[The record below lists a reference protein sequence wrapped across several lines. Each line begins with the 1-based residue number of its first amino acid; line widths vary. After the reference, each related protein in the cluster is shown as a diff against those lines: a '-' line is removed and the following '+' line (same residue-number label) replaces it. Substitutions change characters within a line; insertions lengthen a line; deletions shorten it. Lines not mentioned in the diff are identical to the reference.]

1 MDDRLKLTLPKE
13 DIEATAW
20 EQIEAALELPFLKKL
35 AIMPDV
41 HAGYDLPIG
50 GVALLDGYVWPGAV
64 GFDQGCGLCHVNTD
78 TYVDDL
84 KLSLGEIEERLYSFI
99 PVGFNSLDKPIKYD
113 KKFPNKSKFAAL
125 HDAVRYKAST
135 QLGTMGQNNHFCEV
149 GVNEDGF
156 IGITIHSGSRK
167 AGYNIGDLYMRLTGG
182 PVKIDSDIGSAFM
195 ADMNWALQFA
205 LDNRM
210 RIMESMYKAMMLP
223 FNKKNINIINENHN
237 HAVITKDGVLHRKG
251 ATPADKDQIG
261 IIPANMHDG
270 VYITRGLGNEEFL
283 SSASHGAG
291 RKMSRGQAKR
301 ELDHDKF
308 VNEMDGIRAPT
319 DIKFI
324 AEAKDAYKDINY
336 VLAAQDGILVDIIDH
351 FKPLIVIKG

>member
-1 MDDRLKLTLPKE
+1 MDSRLKLTLPQE
-13 DIEATAW
+13 DIEVTAW
-20 EQIEAALELPFLKKL
+20 EQIERALELPYLNTL
-35 AIMPDV
+35 AIMRDV

-64 GFDQGCGLCHVNTD
+64 GFDQGCGLCHVNTGI
-78 TYVDDL
+78 YVDDL
-84 KLSLGEIEERLYSFI
+84 KLPLEEIEERLYNFI
-99 PVGFNSLDKPIKYD
+99 PVGFNSLEKPIKYD
-113 KKFPNKSKFAAL
+113 KKFPNKSKFATL
-125 HDAVRYKAST
+125 HDSVRYKAST
-135 QLGTMGQNNHFCEV
+135 QLGTMGGNNHFCEV
-149 GVNEDGF
+149 GVNGDGLV
-156 IGITIHSGSRK
+156 GITIHSGSRK

-182 PVKIDSDIGSAFM
+182 PVKIDSDIGRAFM

-210 RIMESMYKAMMLP
+210 RIMEQIYKAMMLP
-223 FNKKNINIINENHN
+223 FNKGVKVINENHN
-237 HAVITKDGVLHRKG
+237 HAVITKEGVLHRKG
-251 ATPADKDQIG
+251 ATPADKNQMG

-270 VYITRGLGNEEFL
+270 VYITRGLGNDEFL

-308 VNEMDGIRAPT
+308 VAEMDGIRAPT
-319 DIKFI
+319 DIEFI
-324 AEAKDAYKDINY
+324 AEAKDAYKDIDY
-336 VLAAQDGILVDIIDH
+336 VLEGQDGILVDVVDH